1 MVRGVDTDGHRGVPR
16 QRMGQDGEHGLRVK
30 SCYFVFQV
38 SLDRDAIFVSADVD
52 EVLSREA
59 LLRLR
64 WLFSTTMKLV

>member
-1 MVRGVDTDGHRGVPR
+1 MSRVKEWAKRVSPDLSL
-16 QRMGQDGEHGLRVK
+16 GLRVK
-30 SCYFVFQV
+30 SYYSVFQV

-64 WLFSTTMKLV
+64 WLFSPTMKLV

>member
-1 MVRGVDTDGHRGVPR
+1 MSRVKEWAKTVSMDLSL
-16 QRMGQDGEHGLRVK
+16 GLRVK
-30 SCYFVFQV
+30 SYYSVFQV

>member
-1 MVRGVDTDGHRGVPR
+1 MS
-16 QRMGQDGEHGLRVK
+16 RVK
-30 SCYFVFQV
+30 EWAKTVSMDLSLGLCVKSYYSVFQV

>member
-1 MVRGVDTDGHRGVPR
+1 MSRVKEWAKTVSMDLSL
-16 QRMGQDGEHGLRVK
+16 GLRVK
-30 SCYFVFQV
+30 SCYSVFQV

-64 WLFSTTMKLV
+64 WLFSPTMKLV